1 VSVRNLEHLFRPAS
15 IALIGASRHERSV
28 GAVLARN
35 LLGGGFAGP
44 ILPVNPHEAAVA
56 GVLAYPDVAALPL
69 APELAVIAT
78 PPATVPGLVGEL
90 AARGCR
96 AAVVVSAGFGEG
108 DDEGGHALTRAM
120 LEAARPSTFRIIG
133 PNCLGI
139 MVPGRGINATFAHLA
154 PPSGS
159 IACLTQSGAIAAS
172 LIDWAT
178 ARAIGFSHLVSLG
191 DTADV
196 DFGDMLDYL
205 AGDAETRSIIL
216 YIEGI
221 NHARKFMSAA
231 RAAAR
236 IKPVVVIKGG
246 RHGAA
251 AHAAVSHTGA
261 LAGSDAVYDAAF
273 RRAGMLRVRDL
284 DELFAAVETLARMK
298 PMEGDRLAILTN
310 GGGLGV
316 LATDDLLDAGGHLA
330 GLDQATVQA
339 LDACL
344 PRTWSRGN
352 PVDIIGD
359 APAER
364 YAAALELLL
373 ADRNADAVLVLNCP
387 TAIAS
392 SIDAADAVIATMR
405 SKVGH
410 SRRNVITSWL
420 GEHQAAEA
428 RRRFAVAEIPSFA
441 TPGEAVRGFMHMAVF
456 RRNQRTL
463 IEAPASA
470 TQRENPPDRDAAQAL
485 IDQARTEGRA
495 WLDEY
500 EAKRVLLA
508 YGVPVVDTRIAAGP
522 AEVERLAARFPIPLA
537 VKIRSRDITHK
548 SDVGGVALNLAS
560 PGDAGA
566 AARAMLERV
575 AQSAPGAHI
584 DGFTVQPM
592 VSRPGALELIVGIN
606 CDATFGPVVLFGQGG
621 TGVEAI
627 GDTALALPPLNHA
640 LALELIGR
648 TRIRRQLAGFRGH
661 PPADLAAIADTIIR
675 VARLAGDLPAVAELD
690 INPLLAD
697 SAGVIALDARIRLQD
712 PASALPHAILPYPS
726 ELERTIALPDGTP
739 LFLRPIRPEDASA
752 LRQAFA
758 KMTPED
764 IHSRF
769 FTAMRALPPEQLAR
783 LTQIDYDREMALV
796 AFPKD
801 RDGAVSGEGIGVVRI
816 IADPD
821 LIRAEFAIAVLGSWQ
836 GRGVGYGMMEA
847 IMAHA
852 RGRGIGTMFGTVLA
866 KNARML
872 QLSRDLG
879 FAVAVDPQDPT
890 VVTVTRSLHA

>member
-1 VSVRNLEHLFRPAS
+1 MSIRNLDHLFRPSS
-15 IALIGASRHERSV
+15 IALIGASRRERSV

-35 LLGGGFAGP
+35 LLGGGFTGP
-44 ILPVNPHEAAVA
+44 ILPVNPHESAVA
-56 GVLAYPDVAALPL
+56 GVLAYPDIASLPL
-69 APELAVIAT
+69 APELAIIAT
-78 PPATVPGLVGEL
+78 PPATVANIIGEL

-108 DDEGGHALTRAM
+108 EDQSGHARTQAM
-120 LEAARPSTFRIIG
+120 LDAARPSTFRIIG

-139 MVPGRGINATFAHLA
+139 MVPHRGIQATFAHLA
-154 PPSGS
+154 PPPGS
-159 IACLTQSGAIAAS
+159 IACLTQSGAIATS
-172 LIDWAT
+172 LVDWAA
-178 ARAIGFSHLVSLG
+178 ARSIGFSHLVSLG
-191 DTADV
+191 DMADV

-205 AGDAETRSIIL
+205 ALDGETRSIIL
-216 YIEGI
+216 YVEGI
-221 NHARKFMSAA
+221 THARKFMSAA

-236 IKPVVVIKGG
+236 LKPVVVIKGG

-251 AHAAVSHTGA
+251 AHAALSHTGA

-284 DELFAAVETLARMK
+284 DELFVAAETLARMK
-298 PMEGDRLAILTN
+298 PMEGDRLAVLTN

-330 GLDQATVQA
+330 SLDPVTVQA

-364 YAAALELLL
+364 YADALELLL
-373 ADRNADAVLVLNCP
+373 ADPNADAVLVLNCP
-387 TAIAS
+387 TAVAS
-392 SIDAADAVIATMR
+392 SIEAADAVIAKMR
-405 SKVGH
+405 SQAGNL
-410 SRRNVITSWL
+410 RRNVITSWL

-428 RRRFAVAEIPSFA
+428 RSRFAAAAIPSFS
-441 TPGEAVRGFMHMAVF
+441 TPGEAVRGFMHMVVF

-470 TQRENPPDRDAAQAL
+470 AQRENPPDRDGAQAL
-485 IDQARTEGRA
+485 IDQARAEGRV

-508 YGVPVVDTRIAAGP
+508 YGVPVVETEIARDP
-522 AEVERLAARFPIPLA
+522 AEVERLASRFQGPVAI
-537 VKIRSRDITHK
+537 KIRSRDITHK

-566 AARAMLERV
+566 AAHAMLKRV
-575 AQSAPGAHI
+575 AQSRPDACI

-592 VSRPGALELIVGIN
+592 ASRPSALELIVGIN
-606 CDATFGPVVLFGQGG
+606 SDATFGPVVLFGQGG

-627 GDTALALPPLNHA
+627 GDTALALPPLNYA

-648 TRIRRQLAGFRGH
+648 TRIRRQLEGYRGR
-661 PPADLAAIADTIIR
+661 PPADLAAIADTLIR
-675 VARLAGDLPAVAELD
+675 VARLAGDLLAIAELD
-690 INPLLAD
+690 INPLLAND
-697 SAGVIALDARIRLQD
+697 AGVVALDARIRLQD
-712 PASALPHAILPYPS
+712 PTAALPLAILPYPS
-726 ELERTIALPDGTP
+726 ELERTITLRDGTP
-739 LFLRPIRPEDASA
+739 LFLRPIRPEDAEA
-752 LRQAFA
+752 LRHAFA

-769 FTAMRALPPEQLAR
+769 FTTMKALPPEQLAR
-783 LTQIDYDREMALV
+783 LTQIDYDREMALL

-801 RDGAVSGEGIGVVRI
+801 RDGAISGEGIGIVRI

-821 LIRAEFAIAVLGSWQ
+821 LTHAEFAIAVLGSWQ
-836 GRGVGYGMMEA
+836 GRGVGYALMEA

-852 RGRGIGTMFGTVLA
+852 RMRGIATIFGTALA
-866 KNARML
+866 SNARML

-879 FAVAVDPQDPT
+879 FAISANPQDPA
-890 VVTVTRSLHA
+890 VVTVTRSLGS